1 MLSAI
6 VTLGAAGLVF
16 GGFLAWPPRNSKV
29 EEDPKVAEI
38 LEVLPGANCGACGF
52 PGCAG
57 LASAIVKGEPAR
69 LHTGRD
75 AVADKIASIMGVVC
89 GVEPW

>member
-16 GGFLAWPPRNSKV
+16 GGFLALAAQKFKV

-52 PGCAG
+52 PGCWSG
-57 LASAIVKGEPAR
+57 FGNSQGRSSLQR
-69 LHTGRD
+69 LHTGR
-75 AVADKIASIMGVVC
+75 GRGC
-89 GVEPW
+89 R